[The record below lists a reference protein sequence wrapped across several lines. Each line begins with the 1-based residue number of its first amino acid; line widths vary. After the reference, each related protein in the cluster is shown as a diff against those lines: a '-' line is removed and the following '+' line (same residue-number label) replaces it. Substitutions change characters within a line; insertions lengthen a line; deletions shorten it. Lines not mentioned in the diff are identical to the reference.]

1 MSSRSE
7 NFNKIID
14 SISSKVDGDNA
25 SDIRAELR
33 QVSVLFED
41 TISSLSGFGA
51 ENKEKRLRITNLEK
65 ENRDLRAA
73 VDDTNAKFEDLK
85 ANDNSNEFEALK
97 EFKQNV
103 LAQNK
108 AKFIKQFEE
117 ITEHDK
123 FSKVKE
129 YFNMPSKTDDGY
141 DFGSMTDEQME
152 HNVAE
157 LDKLT
162 KIDYFDNAPSETT
175 DNPKNQAYGK
185 KAPLPAD
192 FNSQLDSVT
201 TMEELEKMNTNIN

>member
-1 MSSRSE
+1 MSRSD
-7 NFNKIID
+7 NFKKIID

-25 SDIRAELR
+25 SDIKAELR

-51 ENKEKRLRITNLEK
+51 ENKEKRLAIQNLEK
-65 ENRDLRAA
+65 ENRELRAE
-73 VDDTNAKFEDLK
+73 VDDTNAKFEDLRAK
-85 ANDNSNEFEALK
+85 DNTEEFNALK

-129 YFNMPSKTDDGY
+129 YFNMPNRTDDGY
-141 DFGSMTDEQME
+141 DFDSMSDEQME

-162 KIDYFDNAPSETT
+162 KIDYFDNTPSEPSE
-175 DNPKNQAYGK
+175 PKNQAYGI

-201 TMEELEKMNTNIN
+201 TMEELEKLNTNIN

>member
-1 MSSRSE
+1 MSRSD
-7 NFNKIID
+7 NFKKIID

-25 SDIRAELR
+25 SDIKAELR

-51 ENKEKRLRITNLEK
+51 ENKEKRLAIQNLEK
-65 ENRDLRAA
+65 ENRELRAE
-73 VDDTNAKFEDLK
+73 VDDTNAKFEDLRAK
-85 ANDNSNEFEALK
+85 DNTEEFNALK

-129 YFNMPSKTDDGY
+129 YFNMPNRTDDGY
-141 DFGSMTDEQME
+141 DFDSMSDEQME

-162 KIDYFDNAPSETT
+162 KIDYFDNTPSEPSE
-175 DNPKNQAYGK
+175 PKNQAYGK

-201 TMEELEKMNTNIN
+201 TMEELEKLNTNIN